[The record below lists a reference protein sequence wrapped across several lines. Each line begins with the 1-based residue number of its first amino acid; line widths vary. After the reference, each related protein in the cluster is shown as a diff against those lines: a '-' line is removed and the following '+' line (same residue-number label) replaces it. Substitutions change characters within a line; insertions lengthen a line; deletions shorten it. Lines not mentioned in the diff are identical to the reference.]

1 MDGIG
6 QVGFHPARSGQWEIE
21 VADLADLMRS
31 PVPVQTH
38 AHRAGFHSVFVVT
51 AGAGGHHVDF
61 TDLAY
66 EAGTVL
72 WIRAGAVQ
80 RFRADPAAAGTAVL
94 FTDVA
99 AADGTAVRDVL
110 RPSVRSTTWRLAP
123 DQLTTVS
130 ALVTAVR
137 TANPELGAPRH
148 ALSALLLHLSALPAE
163 DSGRI
168 GEIVRAFEEVLERH
182 FAERLTT
189 RRAAELL
196 GWSARTVSR
205 SCLEAF
211 GRTPKDLIDARV
223 LLEARRLLA
232 DGDDSV
238 AAISRRLGFSDPSAF
253 GLFFRRLDG
262 STPGAFRQATSGGP
276 IG

>member
-6 QVGFHPARSGQWEIE
+6 QVGFQPASSGQWEIE
-21 VADLADLMRS
+21 VADLAVLLRA
-31 PVPVQTH
+31 PIPVQTR
-38 AHRAGFHSVFVVT
+38 AHRAWFHSVFVVT
-51 AGAGGHHVDF
+51 AGSGAHHVDF
-61 TDLAY
+61 ADLRY
-66 EAGTVL
+66 EPGTVL
-72 WIRAGAVQ
+72 WIRPGAVQ
-80 RFRADPAAAGTAVL
+80 RFRADPAAAGSAVL

-99 AADGTAVRDVL
+99 AADGPAIRDVL
-110 RPSVRSTTWRLAP
+110 RPSIRSTVWRPAP
-123 DQLTTVS
+123 SELTAVT
-130 ALVTAVR
+130 ALVNALR

-148 ALSALLLHLSALPAE
+148 ALSALLLHLSTLPAE

-182 FAERLTT
+182 FRTRLTT
-189 RRAAELL
+189 QRAAELL

-205 SCLEAF
+205 SCWEAL
-211 GRTPKDLIDARV
+211 GRTPKELIDARV

-238 AAISRRLGFSDPSAF
+238 AVISRRLGFSDPSAF
-253 GLFFRRLDG
+253 GHFFRRLDG
-262 STPGAFRQATSGGP
+262 GTPGAFRQATSGGP